1 MKLYAIS
8 DLHLDRR
15 ANREALQNLPYF
27 GHDWLILGG
36 DVCATAEQLAAALD
50 LLCSRFAQV
59 VWVPGNHE
67 LWVDR
72 LDASA
77 SSSAGSSSVTK
88 YEELVE
94 ICRRFGVHTPEDE
107 YPVWR
112 GEGGAHRI
120 VPLHIL
126 YDYSFRP
133 QSIPED
139 AAIDWAVE
147 SGVLCQDEKRI
158 DPRPFSSK
166 ADWCRARLDYSRKRL
181 SQCSADMPL
190 VLVNH
195 FPLRYD
201 LVRTMRIP
209 RFSIWCGTRDTED
222 WHRLYGASVVVSGHL
237 HMRSTDYRDGVRFEE
252 VSLGYPRD
260 WKRGRTVQS
269 YLREIL
275 PGPGKPYDF
284 AGPFWQF

>member
-15 ANREALQNLPYF
+15 ANREALQDLPTF
-27 GHDWLILGG
+27 KDSWLILGG
-36 DVCATAEQLAAALD
+36 DICASTEQLAAALD
-50 LLCSRFAQV
+50 LLCSRFAQLI
-59 VWVPGNHE
+59 WVPGNHE

-72 LDASA
+72 FDAPM
-77 SSSAGSSSVTK
+77 SSVAK

-94 ICRRFGVHTPEDE
+94 VCRRFGVYTPEDE

-112 GEGGAHRI
+112 GAGGSHRI
-120 VPLHIL
+120 VPLHLL

-133 QSIPED
+133 QSVPED
-139 AAIDWAVE
+139 MAVDWAIE
-147 SGVLCQDEKRI
+147 SGVLCQDEYRI
-158 DPRPFSSK
+158 DPAPFASK
-166 ADWCRARLDYSRKRL
+166 ADWCRARLEYSAQRL
-181 SQCSADMPL
+181 NECSSDIPL
-190 VLVNH
+190 ILVNH

-209 RFSIWCGTRDTED
+209 RFSIWCGTRETEN
-222 WHRLYGASVVVSGHL
+222 WHRFYGAKVVISGHL

-260 WKRGRTVQS
+260 WKQTRPMHH
-269 YLREIL
+269 YFREIL
-275 PGPGKPYDF
+275 PGPAQRYHY